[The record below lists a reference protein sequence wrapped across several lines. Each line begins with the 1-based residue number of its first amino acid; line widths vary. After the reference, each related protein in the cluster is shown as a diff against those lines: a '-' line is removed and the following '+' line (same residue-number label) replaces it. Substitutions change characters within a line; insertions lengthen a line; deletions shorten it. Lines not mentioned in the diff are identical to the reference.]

1 MGTPMSMTLPMGST
15 ISPAGSLKTRA
26 AIHPRGRSVL
36 EEEVE
41 SAGLQLKV
49 SSSHF

>member
-1 MGTPMSMTLPMGST
+1 MSMTLPMGST
-15 ISPAGSLKTRA
+15 ISPAGSLKTWA

-49 SSSHF
+49 SS